1 LMLDIVLYIPNVEL
15 KTEEAR
21 NVLPTSY
28 ERDVA
33 TSASGISNIM
43 VAALIDKQYE
53 LAGKMMESDLFH
65 EPYRKQLIPNYG
77 FIKKRAKELGAYSTV
92 ISGAGP
98 TLISFVPKGEG
109 SNVASQLLKEIPT
122 YDVRAMKIDTDGLT
136 LQ

>member
-1 LMLDIVLYIPNVEL
+1 EGHPDNVAPALLGGLVVSSKTSHEEIHYMKLQELELDIVLYIPNVEL

-21 NVLPTSY
+21 NVLPTNY

-77 FIKKRAKELGAYSTV
+77 FIKKRAKELGSYGTV
-92 ISGAGP
+92 I
-98 TLISFVPKGEG
+98 
-109 SNVASQLLKEIPT
+109 
-122 YDVRAMKIDTDGLT
+122 
-136 LQ
+136 